1 MKVAVYK
8 NALPV
13 EVYKT
18 AIETFKTHIAVPGVV
33 GKSLDKAKLDDARKA
48 DVRYLRPERKDT
60 ALMNKVSVIRHHV
73 DNEGS
78 SSTVNDYAS
87 SVGMYNWLIDFMSEN
102 KYGNNLEP
110 EVVQVITYKEGNY
123 YDWHRDG
130 SGTGYRKFSFISI
143 LSPKDQ
149 YEGGELEIDGIEL
162 PEYAYD
168 PLSVII
174 FNPSLRHRVK
184 PVTKG
189 IRHSLVTWFKDKDF
203 PRELMQSNLPKGG
216 NKKYYD

>member
-18 AIETFKTHIAVPGVV
+18 AIETFKTHVAVPGVV

-48 DVRYLRPERKDT
+48 DVRYLRPERRDT
-60 ALMNKVSVIRHHV
+60 ALMNKVSVI
-73 DNEGS
+73 NE
-78 SSTVNDYAS
+78 YANS
-87 SVGMYNWLIDFMSEN
+87 AGMYKWLIDFMTEN
-102 KYGNNLEP
+102 EYGNTLEP

-123 YDWHRDG
+123 YNWHRDG

-143 LSPKDQ
+143 LSPKDE

-184 PVTKG
+184 PITRG

-203 PRELMQSNLPKGG
+203 PRELMQSNLSKGG
-216 NKKYYD
+216 